1 MTDTTP
7 DQATAASH
15 RLWQSLRWRLAL
27 LGTLAIYLPVLLV
40 FGVAVVTEEEVTETQ
55 TDGTEVTSKD
65 GTAGVRWT
73 VVALGPVSATLA
85 WWWAGRAVR
94 PIDRVRAVA
103 DDIEASDLGRRIA
116 LTRGPTEVVA
126 LAGAFDAMLDRL
138 EGAAHTQRRLIEEA
152 SHELR
157 TPLSLLRANAEVL
170 LAHPDPDAAVYR
182 EGLERSRAAAIR
194 LQATID
200 ELLVDAR
207 GRARTLDRRPA
218 DLAAVVRCVAD
229 EARVPAATRGV
240 EVLVEGPAKL
250 RGSLDEPT
258 VRRAI
263 ANLVD
268 NAVRHAPAGTVVT
281 LAVGSTDHEVAV
293 TVTDHGPGIPPDH
306 QNHIFD
312 RFWRATDPNPVTDT
326 EPGSGP
332 EAGTD
337 TEPGSGPEAGTD
349 TETRTGP
356 EPETETGTGSGPTP
370 GTGSGIGSGIG
381 SGTGLGLAIARH
393 VARAH
398 GGDVSVTSPGPEGD
412 GAVFILTLRR

>member
-1 MTDTTP
+1 MTGTTP
-7 DQATAASH
+7 DDTTASAST
-15 RLWQSLRWRLAL
+15 RPAPGRPAPGGSPGRPTAPASARPWQSLRWRLAL
-27 LGTLAIYLPVLLV
+27 LGTLAIYVPVLLV

-55 TDGTEVTSKD
+55 ADGTEVTST
-65 GTAGVRWT
+65 GSPGGVRWT
-73 VVALGPVSATLA
+73 VVALGPISATLA

-138 EGAAHTQRRLIEEA
+138 DAAAHTQRRLIEEA

-182 EGLERSRAAAIR
+182 EGLERSRAAAVR

-207 GRARTLDRRPA
+207 GRARTLDRRPD
-218 DLAAVVRCVAD
+218 DLAAIVRCVAD
-229 EARVPAATRGV
+229 EARVPAAARGV
-240 EVLVEGPAKL
+240 DVVVEGPATL
-250 RGSLDEPT
+250 PCSLDEPT
-258 VRRAI
+258 VRRAV

-268 NAVRHAPAGTVVT
+268 NAVRHAPAGSAVT
-281 LAVGSTDHEVAV
+281 LAVAVPVPDDAGTSHVAV
-293 TVTDHGPGIPPDH
+293 TVTDHGPGVPARH
-306 QNHIFD
+306 QAHIFD
-312 RFWRATDPNPVTDT
+312 RFWQATHPNAAA
-326 EPGSGP
+326 
-332 EAGTD
+332 AG
-337 TEPGSGPEAGTD
+337 AG
-349 TETRTGP
+349 G
-356 EPETETGTGSGPTP
+356 
-370 GTGSGIGSGIG
+370 
-381 SGTGLGLAIARH
+381 GTGLGLAIARH

-398 GGDVSVTSPGPEGD
+398 GGDVRVTSPGPDGD
-412 GAVFILTLRR
+412 GAVFTLTLRR